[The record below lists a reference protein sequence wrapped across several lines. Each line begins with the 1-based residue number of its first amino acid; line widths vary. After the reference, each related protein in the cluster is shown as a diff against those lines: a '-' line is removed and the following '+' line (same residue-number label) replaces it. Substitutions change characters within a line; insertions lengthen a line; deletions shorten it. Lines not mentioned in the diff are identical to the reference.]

1 MEEYSIEEVLE
12 MQRQARRKRARRGD
26 GMTQAERLV
35 HSYLAARYGMDYVLY
50 EPCTIILGG
59 GSYTPDFV
67 TNWNTDRIYWEVKE
81 AAVSGK
87 WEGFRIRETMA
98 KLRHLRHVAEPF
110 GHAVRLATIKDG
122 IVSSV
127 QVID

>member
-12 MQRQARRKRARRGD
+12 MQRQARRKRPGRSGLT
-26 GMTQAERLV
+26 GAEQLV
-35 HSYLAARYGMDYVLY
+35 QSYLAGMYGQDNVLY

-67 TNWNTDRIYWEVKE
+67 TNWDTNRIYWEVKE
-81 AAVSGK
+81 AAASGK